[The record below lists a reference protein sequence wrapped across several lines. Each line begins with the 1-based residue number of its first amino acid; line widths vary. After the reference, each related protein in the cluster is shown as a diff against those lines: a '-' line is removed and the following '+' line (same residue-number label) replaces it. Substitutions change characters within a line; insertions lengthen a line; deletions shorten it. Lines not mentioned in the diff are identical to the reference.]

1 MNIEE
6 INLLIGFIVG
16 IIAGVIIG
24 MSSKNKALRNCGVL
38 TGKDA
43 KRFLEAIENP
53 EKAPPEEIE
62 RIKKNYEAINS
73 VKPR

>member
-1 MNIEE
+1 
-6 INLLIGFIVG
+6 
-16 IIAGVIIG
+16 